1 MLATRIAL
9 LAGVAALVGCSS
21 TSAPDNTTRSA
32 GITQAVAAFYPQPAA
47 GAGAVI
53 DGPNGGRSA
62 KNGEQVQLTVVEGT
76 APAGGN
82 PGAPATATLVG
93 IGGTATPN
101 LALTEVVAPSGTT
114 RGGVPVTARVFGT
127 GMDVNGQTMLDTSQ
141 SSLVVLDAE
150 YARIAAASLRAD
162 APGGQEARSFI
173 VGPKAADTA
182 RAVPTAGTATY
193 TGFAQGV
200 ALSPAG
206 NEDLTG
212 DVTLNADFGAGTVD
226 GTVTTGTETRVDL
239 TNGRITGVDYAGD
252 ATLVDTTGAT
262 TYSPTGRN
270 GNGRSAFR
278 GGFYGP
284 NAEETAGVVD
294 FSGVRT
300 DAAGQ
305 ATKVDAF
312 GNYIATR

>member
-21 TSAPDNTTRSA
+21 TAAPDNTTRSA

-47 GAGAVI
+47 GGAVI
-53 DGPNGGRSA
+53 DGPNGGRNA
-62 KNGEQVQLTVVEGT
+62 KNGEQVQLTIAEGT
-76 APAGGN
+76 SPANGAPGT
-82 PGAPATATLVG
+82 PATATLVG
-93 IGGTATPN
+93 VGGTATSN
-101 LALTEVVAPSGTT
+101 LALNEMVTASGTT
-114 RGGVPVTARVFGT
+114 RGGVPLTRRIFGT
-127 GMDVNGQTMLDTSQ
+127 GMDVNGQTMLDRSQ

-193 TGFAQGV
+193 TGFAQG
-200 ALSPAG
+200 ASLSPAG

-212 DVTLNADFGAGTVD
+212 DITLNADFGAGTVA

-262 TYSPTGRN
+262 TYSTTGRN

-300 DAAGQ
+300 NAAGE

-312 GNYIATR
+312 GNYIATK